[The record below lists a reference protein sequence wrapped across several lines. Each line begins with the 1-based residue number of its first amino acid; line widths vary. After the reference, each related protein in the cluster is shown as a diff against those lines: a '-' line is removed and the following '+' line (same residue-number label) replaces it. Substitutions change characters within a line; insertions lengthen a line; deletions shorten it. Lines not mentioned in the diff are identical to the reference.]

1 MSEIKTLVY
10 FDLEATGLK
19 NSGRP
24 RITELS
30 FVAVNT
36 KDILELH
43 SKLMTHLQERKTDV
57 ESILPRIMNKLTMC
71 VYPMAIIRP
80 EVSEITGLDNYNLS
94 GQATFDRETGE
105 LLNSFLARLTPP
117 LCLVAHNGNKYDF
130 PLLKAE
136 LEKVGITL
144 PCNTLCADSYVGIKE
159 IINRKE
165 EVIHSDNQMENEIAE
180 ISKTQNLSQILD
192 EEYRA
197 IQKENSSTPRKSVF
211 EAYNINVMY
220 SRCGRVQNIDVFYIY
235 QI

>member
-24 RITELS
+24 RITEIS

-36 KDILELH
+36 KDVLELQSRLMKNLKG
-43 SKLMTHLQERKTDV
+43 SKSDV
-57 ESILPRIMNKLTMC
+57 ENILPRIMNKLTVC

-94 GQATFDRETGE
+94 VQLTFDMKTGE
-105 LLNSFLARLTPP
+105 LLNSFLAHLTPP
-117 LCLVAHNGNKYDF
+117 LCLVAHNGDKYDF

-144 PCNTLCADSYVGIKE
+144 PSNTLYAESYLGI
-159 IINRKE
+159 
-165 EVIHSDNQMENEIAE
+165 
-180 ISKTQNLSQILD
+180 
-192 EEYRA
+192 
-197 IQKENSSTPRKSVF
+197 
-211 EAYNINVMY
+211 
-220 SRCGRVQNIDVFYIY
+220 
-235 QI
+235 